1 MLSHPEILEGKS
13 PKIPENMTKEE
24 FMRWGQIVRIFN
36 HHTPIQIMEAAGF
49 PPDVLKQIRNQ
60 TLN

>member
-1 MLSHPEILEGKS
+1 
-13 PKIPENMTKEE
+13 MTKEE